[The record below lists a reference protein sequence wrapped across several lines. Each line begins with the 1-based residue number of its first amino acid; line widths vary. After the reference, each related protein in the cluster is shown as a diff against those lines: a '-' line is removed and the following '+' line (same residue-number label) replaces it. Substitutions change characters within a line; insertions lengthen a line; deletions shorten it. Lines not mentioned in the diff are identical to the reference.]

1 MLQSRPDTS
10 CTIHDSRYYWN
21 DVIFQVENRLFKVPS
36 HYFVQNSEVFADTF
50 GLPQGS
56 QGPEGL
62 SDENPV
68 VLHGI
73 CAVDFEHLLEI
84 IYPQKIPQDH
94 FAFGKDEWTSVLRL
108 STMWHLSDIRQ
119 LAIKHLQQDPK
130 LDPVERVVLAKSYS
144 VSSWLRLGYL
154 SLVKRAQPLSVD
166 EAEQIGFKSA
176 IQIFQLREDAVVK
189 QAGNRGYVKY
199 NGTLTDHDVQAV
211 FDKVFQE
218 EFRLADAASQRY
230 LDA

>member
-1 MLQSRPDTS
+1 MLQSRPESS
-10 CTIHDSRYYWN
+10 CTIRDARYYWN
-21 DVIFQVENRLFKVPS
+21 DVIFQVENRLFKIPS
-36 HYFVQNSEVFADTF
+36 HYLVQHSEIFADTF
-50 GLPQGS
+50 GLPQGT
-56 QGPEGL
+56 QGPEGI

-73 CAVDFEHLLEI
+73 TALDFEHLLEI
-84 IYPQKIPQDH
+84 VYPQKIPQDYS
-94 FAFGKDEWTSVLRL
+94 AFNKDKWISVLKL
-108 STMWHLSDIRQ
+108 STMWQLSDIRQ
-119 LAIKHLQQDPK
+119 LAIEYLQQDAK

-144 VSSWLRLGYL
+144 ISPWLRTGYL
-154 SLVKRAQPLSVD
+154 SLVKRVQSLSAE

-176 IQIFQLREDAVVK
+176 IQIYQLREDALVK

-199 NGTLTDHDVQAV
+199 NGTLTDHDVQAA